1 MVREMASEIRR
12 YNSHPCLDPNSSVHK
27 NPGKDQGFLNHLFH
41 RTDRLQPVQ
50 GYTRLVGAGAGPV
63 VHMAVFAFWRFTPP
77 GDSFPTPPGCAVLQD
92 SNGMVV
98 AYNAPHMPVAVVHQ
112 YDRVDFV
119 SRFSNSWAG
128 RLKASLNA
136 CPAHAEHGK
145 DVRMDVV
152 PLPGDA
158 PPVKE
163 RDSGG
168 AVVHQPLASR
178 SERSSVAELTPASP
192 AHGVTQSRTD
202 TICYFVMRGGDGV
215 RGVSGTNEQGDAR
228 WRTFL
233 QTWPA
238 LAKGRVYSVLSKP
251 KVSGL
256 RASGKDAINGS
267 GSVDHTRRVIALPL
281 RDSYDTLGVKSL
293 AMWRYL
299 SRSFESDGWGSACAW
314 FVKVDEDTWLNAPLF
329 EARLG
334 CASPDRPVY
343 SGYTHV
349 GFGIGGFYFVSRNV
363 VRSIEEWMPT
373 FVPKQHSMKHEDNHF
388 SALCKHI
395 GVPLLMLSP
404 PHNYIMIRSTKND
417 SVHSWDSYISDE
429 RRLCTQAIHPIKSV
443 VQLHA
448 MHQAWGALTRKLPE
462 YYRHTLVGKLCL
474 KPSDTQYALENLQT
488 GAPDLMNEMMACS
501 KA

>member
-1 MVREMASEIRR
+1 
-12 YNSHPCLDPNSSVHK
+12 
-27 NPGKDQGFLNHLFH
+27 
-41 RTDRLQPVQ
+41 
-50 GYTRLVGAGAGPV
+50 
-63 VHMAVFAFWRFTPP
+63 
-77 GDSFPTPPGCAVLQD
+77 
-92 SNGMVV
+92 
-98 AYNAPHMPVAVVHQ
+98 
-112 YDRVDFV
+112 
-119 SRFSNSWAG
+119 
-128 RLKASLNA
+128 
-136 CPAHAEHGK
+136 
-145 DVRMDVV
+145 
-152 PLPGDA
+152 
-158 PPVKE
+158 
-163 RDSGG
+163 
-168 AVVHQPLASR
+168 
-178 SERSSVAELTPASP
+178 VAELTPASP

-215 RGVSGTNEQGDAR
+215 QGVSGTNEQGDAR

-281 RDSYDTLGVKSL
+281 RDSYVTLGVKSL

-373 FVPKQHSMKHEDNHF
+373 FVPKQHSMRREDNLF
-388 SALCKHI
+388 GALCKHI

-404 PHNYIMIRSTKND
+404 PHDYIMTKND
-417 SVHSWDSYISDE
+417 SVHRWDSYNSDE
-429 RRLCTQAIHPIKSV
+429 RRLCTQVIHPIKSV
-443 VQLHA
+443 AQLHA

-474 KPSDTQYALENLQT
+474 KPSVTQYALENLEN
-488 GAPDLMNEMMACS
+488 GAPDLMNEIMACS